1 MFEELENLSMQSLIA
16 SDVISGKKKK
26 AINFVPN
33 TQVEEL
39 ASYPF
44 CFLSLS
50 IILIKFKKMDS

>member
-1 MFEELENLSMQSLIA
+1 MQSLIA
-16 SDVISGKKKK
+16 SDVISGKRKK

-44 CFLSLS
+44 CFLCLS